1 MRIISSLSLCMQG
14 AVNSSSL
21 SVLSEAP
28 FRRTDSEDRPKISR
42 EHCWDTTLQL
52 KLDSPLS
59 SPQKVPSVLNGQ
71 PSAVEAALDADQ
83 CMPASAQSG
92 KSVRLSSFEI
102 LMRDLETK
110 EANAVT
116 KQFTTVSV
124 EGRHRDWMNF
134 VTLGENEQ
142 NCDVELEKKS
152 EEQQKFESQYD
163 IKVEEGSTSNGK
175 QQKVEQK
182 EHQEVIKAEQKCEI
196 ELDHLVSSPSAVVS
210 LSADNY
216 VVTLAFHNYLFLHHI
231 VQVRHINHGLV
242 KQSSL
247 EELVDEGDLF
257 MRTHYSSHTSF
268 SRHKNVK

>member
-1 MRIISSLSLCMQG
+1 MQG
-14 AVNSSSL
+14 AANSSSL

-28 FRRTDSEDRPKISR
+28 FRRPDSEDRPKIPR

-52 KLDSPLS
+52 KLDSPLP
-59 SPQKVPSVLNGQ
+59 SPQKVPSVRNGQ

-83 CMPASAQSG
+83 CMPTSAQSG
-92 KSVRLSSFEI
+92 KSVRLSSFEM

-116 KQFTTVSV
+116 KQLTTVSV

-152 EEQQKFESQYD
+152 EEQQKFESQQKIESQYD
-163 IKVEEGSTSNGK
+163 INVEEGSTFNGK
-175 QQKVEQK
+175 QQKVEQI
-182 EHQEVIKAEQKCEI
+182 ERQEVIKAEQKCEI
-196 ELDHLVSSPSAVVS
+196 ELDHLVLSPSAVVS

-216 VVTLAFHNYLFLHHI
+216 YVLSLPFHNCIILHRSAI
-231 VQVRHINHGLV
+231 STTG
-242 KQSSL
+242 
-247 EELVDEGDLF
+247 
-257 MRTHYSSHTSF
+257 
-268 SRHKNVK
+268 